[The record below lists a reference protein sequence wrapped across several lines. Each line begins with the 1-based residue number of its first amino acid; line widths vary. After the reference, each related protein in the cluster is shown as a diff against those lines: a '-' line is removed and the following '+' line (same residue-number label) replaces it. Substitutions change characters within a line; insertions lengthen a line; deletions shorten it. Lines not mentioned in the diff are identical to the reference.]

1 EAALMDLHDL
11 EHNARDGLHIASLAG
26 SWIALVAGFGGMR
39 DHGGQLSFCPQL
51 PPGIGRLS
59 FALRW
64 RGATVH
70 LTITAAETTY
80 TLRDGAAVELRHDG
94 QTFTLGTESVRQPTC
109 HVSPLTP
116 APAQPAGR
124 APIRHS

>member
-1 EAALMDLHDL
+1 M
-11 EHNARDGLHIASLAG
+11 
-26 SWIALVAGFGGMR
+26 
-39 DHGGQLSFCPQL
+39 
-51 PPGIGRLS
+51 
-59 FALRW
+59 
-64 RGATVH
+64 H

-94 QTFTLGTESVRQPTC
+94 ETFTLGTEPVRLPTC

-116 APAQPAGR
+116 RPAQPAGR